1 MAAKTKARPDRV
13 RDEEDQVGGER
24 MDARLEAKP
33 GVRDDIIR
41 NRAGE
46 PVFLQ
51 ASSGDTD
58 VFAFDLSIIP
68 DGWDYKW
75 LRIETLGQPDIQ
87 NQVEA
92 AGQGW
97 EPVPADRHDGM
108 FMSKGYKGNIERRG
122 MRLVERDIRIT
133 QQKRAEERRKA
144 QAQLFQSRALAGMMP
159 SSSITDFNHAGAQR
173 NTGVKIERSPTLPD
187 RKYSYSVD
195 E

>member
-1 MAAKTKARPDRV
+1 MATKTKTKSDRV
-13 RDEEDQVGGER
+13 RDEDDNIGGER
-24 MDARLEAKP
+24 MEQRAEAKP

-51 ASSGDTD
+51 ASGDTD
-58 VFAFDLSIIP
+58 IFAFDKSIIP

-75 LRIETLGQPDIQ
+75 LRIETLGMPDMQ

-92 AGQGW
+92 AGRGW
-97 EPVPADRHDGM
+97 ESVPAERHDGM
-108 FMSKGYKGNIERRG
+108 FMSKGYKGAIERRG
-122 MRLVERDIRIT
+122 MRLVERDMRLT
-133 QQKRAEERRKA
+133 KQAKVEEKRRA
-144 QAQLFQSRALAGMMP
+144 QAQLFQSRAIAGMMP
-159 SSSITDFNHAGAQR
+159 ASAITDFNHADAQR

>member
-1 MAAKTKARPDRV
+1 MATKAKTKSDRV
-13 RDEEDQVGGER
+13 RDEDDGVGGER
-24 MDARLEAKP
+24 MEQRAEAKP

-51 ASSGDTD
+51 ASGDTD
-58 VFAFDLSIIP
+58 IFAFDRSIIP
-68 DGWDYKW
+68 NGWDYKW
-75 LRIETLGQPDIQ
+75 LRIETLGMPDMQ

-92 AGQGW
+92 AGRGW
-97 EPVPADRHDGM
+97 ESVPADRHDGM
-108 FMSKGYKGNIERRG
+108 FMSKGYVGAIERRG
-122 MRLVERDIRIT
+122 MRLVERDMRLT
-133 QQKRAEERRKA
+133 KQAQADEKRRA

-159 SSSITDFNHAGAQR
+159 SSQIADFNHGEAQR
-173 NTGVKIERSPTLPD
+173 VSGVKIERSPTLPD

>member
-1 MAAKTKARPDRV
+1 MAAKTKTKSDRV
-13 RDEEDQVGGER
+13 REEEDQVGGER
-24 MDARLEAKP
+24 MEQRAEAKP

-51 ASSGDTD
+51 ASGDTD
-58 VFAFDLSIIP
+58 IFAFDKSIIP

-75 LRIETLGQPDIQ
+75 LRIETLGMPDIQ

-92 AGQGW
+92 SGQGW
-97 EPVPADRHDGM
+97 EAVPADRHDGI
-108 FMSKGYKGNIERRG
+108 FMQKGYEGNIERRG

-133 QQKRAEERRKA
+133 KRKRAEERQKA

-159 SSSITDFNHAGAQR
+159 SSAITDFNHGEAQR
-173 NTGVKIERSPTLPD
+173 VSGVKIERSPTLPD